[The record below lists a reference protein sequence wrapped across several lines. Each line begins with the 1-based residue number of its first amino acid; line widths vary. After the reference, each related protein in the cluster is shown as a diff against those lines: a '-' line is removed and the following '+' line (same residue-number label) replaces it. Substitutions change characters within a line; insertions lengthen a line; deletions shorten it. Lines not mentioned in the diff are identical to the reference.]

1 MVVVEAAASPAVVK
15 AVVAMVVDRAAVAVR
30 VAADHPV
37 DSVAAE
43 AAATADAI
51 FSYQSEVSAR
61 PLTSFY

>member
-1 MVVVEAAASPAVVK
+1 VAVVVAAASPAVVK

-30 VAADHPV
+30 VVADRPV

-51 FSYQSEVSAR
+51 FS
-61 PLTSFY
+61 